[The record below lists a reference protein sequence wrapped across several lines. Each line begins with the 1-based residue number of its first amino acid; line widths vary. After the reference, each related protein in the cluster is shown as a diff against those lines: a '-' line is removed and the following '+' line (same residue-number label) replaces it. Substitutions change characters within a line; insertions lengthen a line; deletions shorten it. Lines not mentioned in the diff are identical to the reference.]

1 MDYTA
6 QREQFASEG
15 YAVFERILEGPLLDL
30 LRAECGRVIDRE
42 DARLDALGVEVDGI
56 SHKGKRYFAGECQRQ
71 QPDLR
76 TMLFSDTMAD
86 VCRATLGDDAY
97 FFYDQYVVK
106 GASEGMP
113 FSWHQDSGYV
123 VGNGGPADHKP
134 YLTCWCTLDDTT
146 IANGTV
152 RILPFSQAPDSRNG
166 IVPHVRQPG
175 SNDLVGYSG
184 DADGVTLEVPAGS
197 IVAFSS
203 LALHATGSN
212 TTPTMRR
219 VYLAQYS
226 PEPILNPGTNHLRRN
241 AIAFLRGGNQVTF
254 N

>member
-1 MDYTA
+1 MKYAA

-15 YAVFERILEGPLLDL
+15 YAVFERILEGPLLEL
-30 LRAECGRVIDRE
+30 LREECGRVIERE

-71 QPDLR
+71 QPLLR
-76 TMLFSDTMAD
+76 SMLFSETMAD

-106 GASEGMP
+106 GASKGMS

-123 VGNGGPADHKP
+123 VGNGGPADHRP

-146 IANGTV
+146 IENGTV
-152 RILPFSQAPDSRNG
+152 RILPFSQAPDTRQG
-166 IVPHVRQPG
+166 IVPHVRQAG
-175 SNDLVGYSG
+175 SNDLVGYEG
-184 DADGVTLEVPAGS
+184 EAEGVVLEVPAGS

-203 LALHATGSN
+203 LALHATGAN
-212 TTPTMRR
+212 LTDRMRR

-241 AIAFLRGGNQVTF
+241 AIAFLRNGHQVTVG
-254 N
+254 

>member
-1 MDYTA
+1 MDYSA
-6 QREQFASEG
+6 QRAQFAAEG
-15 YAVFERILEGPLLDL
+15 YAVFERVLEGPLLDL
-30 LRAECGRVIDRE
+30 LRDECGRVIERE

-56 SHKGKRYFAGECQRQ
+56 SHKGKRYFAGECQRV
-71 QPDLR
+71 QPELR
-76 TMLFSDTMAD
+76 VMLFSETMAD
-86 VCRATLGDDAY
+86 ICRATLGDDAY

-106 GASEGMP
+106 GADKGMP

-123 VGNGGPADHKP
+123 VGNGGPPDHKP

-146 IANGTV
+146 VANGTV
-152 RILPFSQAPDSRNG
+152 RILPFSQVPATRDG
-166 IVPHVRQPG
+166 IVPHERQPG

-184 DADGVTLEVPAGS
+184 DAEGVTLEVPAGS
-197 IVAFSS
+197 VVAFSS

-212 TTPTMRR
+212 TTPKMRR

-241 AIAFLRGGNQVTF
+241 AIAFLRGGRQVTIS
-254 N
+254 